1 MECLFK
7 ANNNNKEVVHIKCSN
22 QSKNRSLLRL
32 ENRDGKGKILN
43 HRENWVKLGYQKVQL
58 VSITTLMQWGNPK
71 YRFYLHSQVCLV
83 MFPVSWCCWQG
94 YCSSGSHLAGAPCSC
109 IIELCQLW
117 AGVPVTPELLCPV
130 NFSQSELRT
139 FYFKNSRFL
148 LCLIIYSFQ
157 VVFPSHHLLDPTR
170 QV

>member
-58 VSITTLMQWGNPK
+58 VSITTLMQ
-71 YRFYLHSQVCLV
+71 
-83 MFPVSWCCWQG
+83 
-94 YCSSGSHLAGAPCSC
+94 
-109 IIELCQLW
+109 
-117 AGVPVTPELLCPV
+117 
-130 NFSQSELRT
+130 
-139 FYFKNSRFL
+139 
-148 LCLIIYSFQ
+148 
-157 VVFPSHHLLDPTR
+157 
-170 QV
+170 